1 METTDLL
8 LYGLLALIALL
19 LAIAILILLRRN
31 SSNQRTELPT
41 PTTSGNEQ
49 AQIAAER
56 PTPQEQPEPDP
67 LEKYLQHLDV
77 VCQSV
82 QPMRDNEYAVR
93 LSAWSLS
100 YTLEVASSTRYYD
113 EPEDYRPILRL
124 YFTRQGDGSWEVSD
138 RGETTST
145 LVQVSDNAEA
155 EIEAC
160 RRQIDKTTITLAPDG
175 TLISHGENYLTFEQA
190 LLDMQETAEAMDYRW
205 TPQVWGKVGLMTQ
218 TVEQANGQ
226 RHEFTGKGSGWLRLP
241 ALESTRSFALRSGA
255 VAIHFEHTAKS
266 SSKDKPG
273 EVHLVRDNPGA
284 FDRKTL
290 LCEFVGSH
298 AMTDVW
304 LVTEGRWRDPHPDI
318 DYHLEVMAH
327 GEWNCTILQP
337 ELGQSKGTFPH
348 RAGLTNGAIIM
359 GPFRTGPRPVR
370 AQIRHEGSGQFQ
382 LQFTSLDGTHQ
393 PDVFTAEG
401 QCHVEDHETEL
412 LPGKEYI
419 ASAYGSGP
427 WEIQL
432 TEGY

>member
-273 EVHLVRDNPGA
+273 EVHL
-284 FDRKTL
+284 
-290 LCEFVGSH
+290 
-298 AMTDVW
+298 
-304 LVTEGRWRDPHPDI
+304 EG
-318 DYHLEVMAH
+318 V
-327 GEWNCTILQP
+327 
-337 ELGQSKGTFPH
+337 
-348 RAGLTNGAIIM
+348 
-359 GPFRTGPRPVR
+359 
-370 AQIRHEGSGQFQ
+370 
-382 LQFTSLDGTHQ
+382 
-393 PDVFTAEG
+393 
-401 QCHVEDHETEL
+401 
-412 LPGKEYI
+412 
-419 ASAYGSGP
+419 
-427 WEIQL
+427 
-432 TEGY
+432 